1 MPAIANQLS
10 QTHDA
15 PCLEKSSPRLT
26 LSPPKSSHNQG
37 CLNNPPSGKP
47 LYDITLR

>member
-26 LSPPKSSHNQG
+26 LSPPKSSHNHDY
-37 CLNNPPSGKP
+37 LSNHPSDKQ
-47 LYDITLR
+47 L